1 MEVKKP
7 RKKSSIFESIR
18 NSRLLG
24 KIKKKLRKEKPSREQ
39 VIRKDSEIEWN
50 KNPDPNMQ
58 WGYQTQRGII
68 YNTERTGNP
77 KLAEAMVKEERGKV
91 LNKYDKRILQA
102 KKLVEKKEE
111 EKEKARQK
119 LQGLQVPGAPKL
131 PPMLSHPPLGGG
143 TRRRK
148 RKRRRKTKKKKKRRR
163 RTKKKK
169 KKRRRRTK
177 KRRRK

>member
-1 MEVKKP
+1 MEAKKP
-7 RKKSSIFESIR
+7 RNKSSIFESIK

-24 KIKKKLRKEKPSREQ
+24 KIKEKLRKKKPSRDEE
-39 VIRKDSEIEWN
+39 IRNDSEIEWN
-50 KNPDPNMQ
+50 KNPDPNMH
-58 WGYQTQRGII
+58 GVETQRGII
-68 YNTERTGNP
+68 YNTARTGNP
-77 KLAEAMVKEERGKV
+77 QLAEAMVKEERGKP
-91 LNKYDKRILQA
+91 LNKKDKRILQA

-111 EKEKARQK
+111 KEKDRQN
-119 LQGLQVPGAPKL
+119 LQSLQVPGAPKL
-131 PPMLSHPPLGGG
+131 PPMISHPPLGGG